1 MKKDNKGF
9 SLVELIIVI
18 AIMAILVVVVAP
30 QYLKYVE
37 KSRISVDQDNAG
49 EIGRAMQIY
58 AADQGNPSDSDN
70 AIVTVSTS
78 GISVT
83 ASSWAAK
90 AMENAGLKAGDA
102 AIKSKNASWK
112 DGYQIKMG
120 TDGALVYYQGTTG
133 TTEFTDI
140 VNSDYAPATGG

>member
-18 AIMAILVVVVAP
+18 AIMAILIVVVAP

-58 AADQGNPSDSDN
+58 AADQGNP
-70 AIVTVSTS
+70 AAEAVIEVTPS
-78 GISVT
+78 GIT
-83 ASSWAAK
+83 APTTGSWAEGALD
-90 AMENAGLKAGDA
+90 NAGLKAGDA
-102 AIKSKNASWK
+102 AIKSKNASWATAGK
-112 DGYQIKMG
+112 YQVKFS
-120 TDGALVYYQGTTG
+120 TDGSLT
-133 TTEFTDI
+133 FDPTDI
-140 VNSDYAPATGG
+140 ANSDYTP

>member
-58 AADQGNPSDSDN
+58 AADQGNPS
-70 AIVTVSTS
+70 AAATVTVTDD
-78 GISVT
+78 GITNDT
-83 ASSWAAK
+83 ATATDWATEALK
-90 AMENAGLKAGDA
+90 NAGLKKGDA
-102 AIKSKNASWK
+102 AIKSKNAKWATESGGPK
-112 DGYQIKMG
+112 YTVTMG
-120 TDGALVYYQGTTG
+120 TDGALT
-133 TTEFTDI
+133 FTPAEI
-140 VNSDYAPATGG
+140 VDSDYTPTGG